1 MAAQGRDLNNLR
13 AIARPGRDGV
23 PAAPPFSTALARD
36 LQQLRLMSP
45 TLDLRALKDVPV
57 SAARS
62 KLRFNIGFLPKS
74 LLEPRIVIVLLL
86 ILGFGAAIRIWT
98 TRTYTREGQDEHLY
112 GIYVNTIDT
121 TGGITHYRKLI
132 AMNRQV
138 QEGYSQAFV
147 PATRIGFIWPAY
159 ACFKVFNVSPIQSLR
174 ILSCASG
181 ILLLLLAARIGWHA
195 GGKMGML
202 GLTALM
208 STAPLHV
215 YLAQRA
221 LIDIYFAF
229 WAVLTLWLLWK
240 NLQNKKHWGWLSAY
254 GASLAILV
262 LTKESA
268 AFVFC
273 ALLGV
278 LLFSRPL
285 KLGQSSIELV
295 GLTFLAPA
303 VAVAIL
309 CLLMGG
315 PSEFLSFFR
324 LLAARNEVSDYAVA
338 TQDGPWYRYLIDF
351 TLISPLTL
359 ILAIGAIFQLR
370 SAGRFTAFM
379 AIFLGLSF
387 VVMSYVPYG
396 VSLRFATYWDVPLRW
411 LALTQ
416 AILLSQ
422 GLRKIRPAIALACL
436 LCLICAS
443 DLWQYNVYFV
453 KAKLYDPIT
462 TNLVYAAGLTK
473 KMPK

>member
-1 MAAQGRDLNNLR
+1 MTSEQS
-13 AIARPGRDGV
+13 PGQDGI
-23 PAAPPFSTALARD
+23 PGFSSALARD
-36 LQQLRLMSP
+36 LHQWRLMSP
-45 TLDLRALKDVPV
+45 TLDLRALKDAPV
-57 SAARS
+57 SAPRE
-62 KLRFNIGFLPKS
+62 KMRFKVGFLPKR
-74 LLEPRIVIVLLL
+74 LLEPKIAIVLLL
-86 ILGFGAAIRIWT
+86 ILGVGAALRIWT
-98 TRTYTREGQDEHLY
+98 TCTYAREGQDEHLY
-112 GIYVNTIDT
+112 AIYVNTIDG
-121 TGGITHYRKLI
+121 TGGISHYRKLI
-132 AMNRQV
+132 AMDRQV

-159 ACFKVFNVSPIQSLR
+159 ACFKVFNVTPIQALR
-174 ILSCASG
+174 IVSCTSG

-195 GGKMGML
+195 GGRMGML

-221 LIDIYFAF
+221 LIDVYFAF

-240 NLQNKKHWGWLSAY
+240 NLQIKKHWGWMSAY
-254 GASLAILV
+254 GISLTILV

-285 KLGQSSIELV
+285 KLGQASIELV
-295 GLTFLAPA
+295 ALTFLAPA

-351 TLISPLTL
+351 ALISPLTFV
-359 ILAIGAIFQLR
+359 LAIGAIFQLR
-370 SAGRFTAFM
+370 GAKRFTAFM
-379 AIFLGLSF
+379 ALFLGLSF
-387 VVMSYVPYG
+387 VVMSWVPYG

-416 AILLSQ
+416 AILLISE
-422 GLRKIRPAIALACL
+422 LRKIRPAIALACL

-453 KAKLYDPIT
+453 EAKLYDPIT

-473 KMPK
+473 KMPKSDDLPLPSAH